1 MALAKPVL
9 LRNCQHLSEA
19 RYAAGMEVPYI
30 GFTFSTTDT
39 DEKRH
44 TITAIWQWLAGVELV
59 AELHEANPELVATIR
74 QEYAPSL
81 WLVPSELIHLLQP
94 EEKYVTIGAAPAGT
108 TSCVGQLLSIAEAG
122 NHLDSET
129 PLWVELTD
137 ADQRAEADAIA
148 SVLVIS
154 GRPEERPGFPDLSFA
169 ADVLEQLELE

>member
-30 GFTFSTTDT
+30 GFTFSTSDA
-39 DEKRH
+39 DDRRH

-59 AELHEANPELVATIR
+59 AEIHEASPELVATIR

-81 WLVPSELIHLLQP
+81 WLVPAELTALLLP
-94 EEKYVTIGAAPAGT
+94 EEKYLTIGAAPAGIQG
-108 TSCVGQLLSIAEAG
+108 CVGQLLNLQEARNIQDAE
-122 NHLDSET
+122 L
-129 PLWVELTD
+129 PLWVELTE
-137 ADQRAEADAIA
+137 ADQRAEADALA